1 MEIKIRQK
9 PQRSTG
15 KTSLVLEYYYGYTRD
30 DEGRIKHRRKFETL
44 EYYLYTDP
52 KNKLERDH
60 NKVNLEMAEK
70 VKAKRLLAEQNEQY
84 GFAVK
89 YKIRTNLVEYI
100 KGLIEQRKESPGN
113 WGNWDSAL
121 KHLVAYAGTNT
132 TFEMVDKKFVEGFKT
147 YLAKQAKTKSNTALS
162 TNSQSSYFLKLKA
175 ALNQAVEDA
184 SRKFRDSVMI
194 GGIVTLLIVFIGLI
208 GYTNDEV
215 NRRRKE
221 MAIRKINGAT
231 VKDILHIF
239 LKDIITMALP
249 AILLGCGIAFYISQ
263 KWQEQFS
270 EKIQLSWYLFVGGG
284 VLVLTVILAVS
295 GYNVFRTTHDNP
307 VNNLKSE

>member
-15 KTSLVLEYYYGYTRD
+15 KTSLVLEYYYGYSRD

-100 KGLIEQRKESPGN
+100 KVYHLKPYDYEGKNEVRNKKKR
-113 WGNWDSAL
+113 SAP
-121 KHLVAYAGTNT
+121 
-132 TFEMVDKKFVEGFKT
+132 M
-147 YLAKQAKTKSNTALS
+147 
-162 TNSQSSYFLKLKA
+162 
-175 ALNQAVEDA
+175 
-184 SRKFRDSVMI
+184 
-194 GGIVTLLIVFIGLI
+194 
-208 GYTNDEV
+208 
-215 NRRRKE
+215 
-221 MAIRKINGAT
+221 
-231 VKDILHIF
+231 
-239 LKDIITMALP
+239 
-249 AILLGCGIAFYISQ
+249 GCA
-263 KWQEQFS
+263 
-270 EKIQLSWYLFVGGG
+270 
-284 VLVLTVILAVS
+284 
-295 GYNVFRTTHDNP
+295 
-307 VNNLKSE
+307 